1 MARHVNTFHK
11 RFLADLHA
19 LMRTSYIN
27 KNSVPNE
34 EPELKIIEPEKPEP
48 IQPERPIERPIK
60 RHTSII
66 HNTHPMDDFEREY
79 QEFIAKL
86 KAKKEQNI
94 EITTEPI
101 TEEPKTVEVTEP
113 EVIEVTEPVVVKE
126 QVRKKRVPRKKRL
139 KTEQIENTEN

>member
-1 MARHVNTFHK
+1 MARHINTFHK
-11 RFLADLHA
+11 KFLADLRA

-34 EPELKIIEPEKPEP
+34 ETELKIIKPEKPKP
-48 IQPERPIERPIK
+48 SQPERPIERQAERP
-60 RHTSII
+60 TSVV

-86 KAKKEQNI
+86 KAKKEQNVK
-94 EITTEPI
+94 ITAEPI
-101 TEEPKTVEVTEP
+101 TEESKPVEVTEP
-113 EVIEVTEPVVVKE
+113 EVIEITEPVVVKE
-126 QVRKKRVPRKKRL
+126 KVRKKRAPRKKKL

>member
-1 MARHVNTFHK
+1 MARHVNTFRK

-19 LMRTSYIN
+19 LIRTSYVN
-27 KNSVPNE
+27 KNSVPND

-48 IQPERPIERPIK
+48 IQPERPIERPVK
-60 RHTSII
+60 RHTSVV
-66 HNTHPMDDFEREY
+66 HNTQPMDDFEREY

-101 TEEPKTVEVTEP
+101 TEEPKPV
-113 EVIEVTEPVVVKE
+113 EVTEPVVVKE
-126 QVRKKRVPRKKRL
+126 QVHKKRVPRKMRL
-139 KTEQIENTEN
+139 KTEQIENMEN

>member
-1 MARHVNTFHK
+1 MARHINTFHK
-11 RFLADLHA
+11 KFLADLRA

-34 EPELKIIEPEKPEP
+34 ETELKIIKPEKPKP
-48 IQPERPIERPIK
+48 SQPERPIERPAE
-60 RHTSII
+60 RPTSVV

-86 KAKKEQNI
+86 KAKKEQNVK
-94 EITTEPI
+94 ITAEPI
-101 TEEPKTVEVTEP
+101 TEESKPV
-113 EVIEVTEPVVVKE
+113 EVTEPVVVKE
-126 QVRKKRVPRKKRL
+126 KVRKKRTPRKKKL